1 LPDTDRT
8 RYDIAYQ
15 RGRAQARS
23 QMLFTGLA
31 LGAAVGAAAMFF
43 LDPVRG
49 TARRHE
55 AGRQFVG
62 RRNDLSRVVEGRMK
76 DTRNRLEGA
85 AIEAGVMIRPNE
97 NGASGEVRG
106 DEQAGDPSAVGRE
119 HTASGTLGEP
129 EVVWGR

>member
-1 LPDTDRT
+1 MTDVIAKVLRELPDTDRT
-8 RYDIAYQ
+8 RYDIAYE

-23 QMLFTGLA
+23 QILFTGLA

-62 RRNDLSRVVEGRMK
+62 RRNDLSRIVEGRMK

-85 AIEAGVMIRPNE
+85 AIEAGVISPANE
-97 NGASGEVRG
+97 D
-106 DEQAGDPSAVGRE
+106 DELQPVGRQY
-119 HTASGTLGEP
+119 TASGTIGEP

>member
-1 LPDTDRT
+1 MTDVIAKVLRELPDTDRT
-8 RYDIAYQ
+8 RYDIAYE

-23 QMLFTGLA
+23 QILFTGLA

-62 RRNDLSRVVEGRMK
+62 RRNDLSRIVEGRVK

-85 AIEAGVMIRPNE
+85 AIEAGVMSPANE
-97 NGASGEVRG
+97 D
-106 DEQAGDPSAVGRE
+106 DELQPVGRQS
-119 HTASGTLGEP
+119 TASGTIGEP